1 MRQIAPDFDYDQR
14 IRKVLDGEIRKD
26 LLIFGSSRG
35 TADIVTW
42 MFEDSLELS
51 AYNLS
56 YGGSEIELQ
65 KFILEEVVHHN
76 EIPKYIIK
84 LVDDDFE
91 LYYHEANTFRADRLY
106 SLVKYEEVREELV
119 DHDELNPVL
128 SKLFILSQ
136 LKKPTFNFRKPA
148 PLNDTVV
155 KYGNL
160 PSKGQRKNQDWHMES
175 VYTYEIDDEI
185 AAKKQAFMNFQK
197 LCLDNNITLI
207 LTIPPSF
214 KDKNSAFEKR
224 IKELA
229 LPGVYFY
236 TYDTSNAAYTDTTYF
251 QDRYHLNSLG
261 ASIYTSELVQFLRD
275 IGVEKEML

>member
-1 MRQIAPDFDYDQR
+1 
-14 IRKVLDGEIRKD
+14 
-26 LLIFGSSRG
+26 
-35 TADIVTW
+35 
-42 MFEDSLELS
+42 
-51 AYNLS
+51 
-56 YGGSEIELQ
+56 
-65 KFILEEVVHHN
+65 
-76 EIPKYIIK
+76 
-84 LVDDDFE
+84 
-91 LYYHEANTFRADRLY
+91 
-106 SLVKYEEVREELV
+106 
-119 DHDELNPVL
+119 
-128 SKLFILSQ
+128 
-136 LKKPTFNFRKPA
+136 
-148 PLNDTVV
+148 
-155 KYGNL
+155 GNL